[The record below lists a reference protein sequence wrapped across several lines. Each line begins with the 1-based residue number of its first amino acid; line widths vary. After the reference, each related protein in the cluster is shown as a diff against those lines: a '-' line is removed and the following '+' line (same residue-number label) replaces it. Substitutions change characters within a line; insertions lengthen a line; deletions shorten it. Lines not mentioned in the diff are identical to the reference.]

1 MCFSGLLLAYTC
13 FRKMEKIRG
22 TFNWISFWVLFYFH
36 RFWRYY
42 SLKISI
48 ELMLLNVHFLNSL
61 NEHIF
66 SSFIKSVCLSVCLS
80 LNLFLSLAFDR
91 LTPSYMFVILFWVHI
106 KEFLSSTPYWLTVTA
121 DAPLCSKYWWTNL
134 LYISNFYPKEFKD
147 QVMF

>member
-1 MCFSGLLLAYTC
+1 
-13 FRKMEKIRG
+13 MEKIRG

-106 KEFLSSTPYWLTVTA
+106 KEFLSSTPSWLTVTA
-121 DAPLCSKYWWTNL
+121 DSPLCSKYWWTNL
-134 LYISNFYPKEFKD
+134 LYINNFHPKEFND
-147 QVMF
+147 EVMFYLGKFLVFSYELKK